1 MLIKPAEGW
10 ADAAWDP
17 AAEALHGLSRAKLA
31 RSGQGP
37 RIVCDAMNDALGDA
51 VVYSDA
57 PDWDGFWLYRLFEA
71 AKVRRRFEL
80 HNFAELFAG
89 VTPAQFNEA
98 KALAQAKT
106 PHSHRARPD
115 VLHMRALYRLIAD
128 NAGPGSGDD

>member
-1 MLIKPAEGW
+1 MLIKPAESW

-17 AAEALHGLSRAKLA
+17 AAEALHGLSRAKLVRA
-31 RSGQGP
+31 GRQP
-37 RIVCDAMNDALGDA
+37 QRVCDAMNDALADA
-51 VVYSDA
+51 TVYSDA

-80 HNFAELFAG
+80 HNFAELFES
-89 VTPAQFNEA
+89 VSPARFTEA
-98 KALAQAKT
+98 KALAQKKT

-128 NAGPGSGDD
+128 NAGP